1 MRNLYFSTSV
11 QLPGHS
17 VEKYSSLATSSKKI
31 PNFESVVENLITK
44 HVRQT
49 ELGDMKNEDDQ
60 SRILGTSTLKRNGRS
75 DVARK
80 STTKSIIPCARP
92 GPRVFKAVARKSTN
106 PRYPPGVF
114 TPRLPAAYSTNVKIE
129 EEEVEESK
137 PFSYYGRP
145 SSPVDL
151 SDLNTYMVV
160 GGHSMRVNCLTL
172 ATLIDIK
179 PKVILKDIRKD
190 PKYTASLSNLD

>member
-1 MRNLYFSTSV
+1 M
-11 QLPGHS
+11 QLSAHS
-17 VEKYSSLATSSKKI
+17 AKKSSGLATNSKKI
-31 PNFESVVENLITK
+31 PNFESVVENLIAK

-49 ELGDMKNEDDQ
+49 ELGDMKNEDQ
-60 SRILGTSTLKRNGRS
+60 SRILGTSTLKKDGHQ

-80 STTKSIIPCARP
+80 STTKSVIPCTRP

-106 PRYPPGVF
+106 PRYPPNVF
-114 TPRLPAAYSTNVKIE
+114 MPRLPLVSNTKAEFE

-137 PFSYYGRP
+137 PFSYYGIP
-145 SSPVDL
+145 SSPIDL

-179 PKVILKDIRKD
+179 PKVVLKDIKKD
-190 PKYTASLSNLD
+190 PKYAASLSNLD